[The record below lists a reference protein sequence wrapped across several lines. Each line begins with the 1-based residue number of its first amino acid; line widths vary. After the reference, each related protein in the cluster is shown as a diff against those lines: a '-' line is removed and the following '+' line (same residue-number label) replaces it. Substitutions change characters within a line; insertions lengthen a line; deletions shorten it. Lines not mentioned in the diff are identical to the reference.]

1 MSTVCMSLK
10 SCVCVVSNVEKI
22 YLDLMKDSYKTRM
35 KTVTRNTYLKSMLSI
50 PRSCTRYIVIYLSY
64 LKILDMCEKNC
75 V

>member
-10 SCVCVVSNVEKI
+10 SCVCAVSNVEKI

-64 LKILDMCEKNC
+64 LKILDM
-75 V
+75 

>member
-1 MSTVCMSLK
+1 M
-10 SCVCVVSNVEKI
+10 VSNVEKI

-64 LKILDMCEKNC
+64 LKILDMCEKNG